1 MEPPDKR
8 FSEFVDIVKSWIP
21 RRSEPSNVS
30 RDFWMPDQSCRVCY
44 ECDSHF
50 TVFNRRHHCRLCGR
64 VFCAKC
70 TSNSIPVSSN
80 DAKTFGEVGE
90 SIRVCNYCFK
100 QWEQDLAA
108 ADNGIQPSSSVLGP
122 SLSTA
127 SLVSTK
133 SSGTGNGSTMTMRSL
148 SHSTEAYPHTSV
160 QICSQP
166 IEMEPNT
173 DKQDRQMSKPD
184 SLVDLGNPSPNQFG
198 FCMNRYA
205 NTSAIPR
212 DAHHF
217 FLIFF
222 L

>member
-8 FSEFVDIVKSWIP
+8 FSEFVGIVKSWIP
-21 RRSEPSNVS
+21 RRTEPSNVS

-44 ECDSHF
+44 ECDSQF

-80 DAKTFGEVGE
+80 DAKSFGEVGE
-90 SIRVCNYCFK
+90 RIRVCNYCFK
-100 QWEQDLAA
+100 QQEQDLAT
-108 ADNGIQPSSSVLGP
+108 ADNGIQPSSPGLSP

-133 SSGTGNGSTMTMRSL
+133 SSGTGNSSTMTVGSM
-148 SHSTEAYPHTSV
+148 SHSTGAYPHTSAPV
-160 QICSQP
+160 CSQP
-166 IEMEPNT
+166 ILMEPNT
-173 DKQDRQMSKPD
+173 DKQDREMSKTD
-184 SLVDLGNPSPNQFG
+184 SVVDLGDPSPNQFG

-205 NTSAIPR
+205 NTSATPHA
-212 DAHHF
+212 AHHF
-217 FLIFF
+217 SLIFF